1 MATLQFVVKQH
12 DRAGEDVIA
21 IMRMWRRGTARLI
34 SQLTMAAGI
43 SLIAIVTNGQV
54 QATPQATQEI
64 KGLLD
69 FVEHSECQFV
79 RNGSE
84 YPGPRAR
91 AHLEKKLNSLEGKN
105 MVNSAEDFIDLAA
118 TKSSSSGRAYE
129 VRCSEGVEPAS
140 TWLKRELQRQRQLH

>member
-1 MATLQFVVKQH
+1 
-12 DRAGEDVIA
+12 
-21 IMRMWRRGTARLI
+21 MRMWIGGTARLI
-34 SQLTMAAGI
+34 SQLMIAAGI
-43 SLIAIVTNGQV
+43 SLIAIVTDVQA
-54 QATPQATQEI
+54 QATPQTTQEI

-91 AHLEKKLNSLEGKN
+91 AHLEKKLNYLEGKN

-118 TKSSSSGRAYE
+118 TESSMSGRAYE

-140 TWLKRELQRQRQLH
+140 IWLKRELQRQRQLH